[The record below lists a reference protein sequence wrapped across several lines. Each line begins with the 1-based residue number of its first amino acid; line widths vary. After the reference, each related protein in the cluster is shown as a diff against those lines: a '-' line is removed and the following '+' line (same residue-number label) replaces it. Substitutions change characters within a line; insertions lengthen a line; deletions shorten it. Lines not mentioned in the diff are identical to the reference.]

1 MRFISRF
8 IFQIFS
14 NGVAILV
21 TNYAIP
27 GFFSGGI
34 KELAIAALI
43 LSVINAFLKPIL
55 KLLSG
60 PLILLTF
67 GLFTFVINAASIY
80 ILDILSKAITIQGLK
95 ELIIATLIIGFVNF
109 LVSSSAKLGYKK

>member
-1 MRFISRF
+1 MKFIGRF

-21 TNYAIP
+21 TNYAVP

-34 KELAIAALI
+34 RELAIAALI
-43 LSVINAFLKPIL
+43 LSVINAFLKPVL

-67 GLFTFVINAASIY
+67 GLFTIVINAASIY
-80 ILDILSKAITIQGLK
+80 ILDIVSQAITIQGLK
-95 ELIIATLIIGFVNF
+95 ELIIATLIISFVNF
-109 LVSSSAKLGYKK
+109 VISSSAKLGYKK

>member
-1 MRFISRF
+1 MKFIGKF
-8 IFQIFS
+8 IFHVFS
-14 NGVAILV
+14 NIIAILV

-34 KELAIAALI
+34 QDLVIAALI
-43 LSVINAFLKPIL
+43 LSVINTFLKPLL

-67 GLFTFVINAASIY
+67 GLFTIVINAVSIY
-80 ILDILSKAITIQGLK
+80 ILDIVSQAITIQGLK
-95 ELIIATLIIGFVNF
+95 ELIIATLIISFINF
-109 LVSSSAKLGYKK
+109 IVSSSAKLGYKK